1 MLKVRLNAG
10 LLLTVLAGAALAQ
23 VSTPLPGSL
32 SGRWTYIG
40 RTGTL
45 IDSFSIV
52 FEKNG
57 AAGPIPGKL
66 TWRGYN
72 CGAKDEPIEANWD
85 GSELRFE
92 AVLKADINTQRM
104 NGSHA
109 LGPEEKGRRPT
120 LRR

>member
-1 MLKVRLNAG
+1 
-10 LLLTVLAGAALAQ
+10 
-23 VSTPLPGSL
+23 
-32 SGRWTYIG
+32 
-40 RTGTL
+40 L

-52 FEKNG
+52 FEKKE

-104 NGSHA
+104 NGNC
-109 LGPEEKGRRPT
+109 PT
-120 LRR
+120 EPTRWVLRRKDGDRHFEGEGRVGAIFVTVTTAP